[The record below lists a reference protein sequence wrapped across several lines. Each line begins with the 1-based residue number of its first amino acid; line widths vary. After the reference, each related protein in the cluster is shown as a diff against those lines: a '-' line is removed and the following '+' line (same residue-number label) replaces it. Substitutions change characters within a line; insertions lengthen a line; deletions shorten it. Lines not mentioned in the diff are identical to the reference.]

1 MLCETF
7 RLISHLNQQGISGWV
22 VLNISITACPFMY
35 LGDGIAPGRTEL
47 QASSPVL
54 FCERVVSF
62 FFGFAEVV
70 GEKSHE
76 GFFLLLVEYCLNN
89 HEEQLCQVQKETRK
103 EHHLKGLSSMH
114 SWTHP
119 QLAD

>member
-1 MLCETF
+1 MLWETF

-22 VLNISITACPFMY
+22 VLNVSITVCLFGY

-54 FCERVVSF
+54 FCERVASF

-70 GEKSHE
+70 GEKSLE